1 MLLLLRR
8 KEVTHTSR
16 SFLEANYLSNNN
28 YSLNGQVL
36 LLVI

>member
-8 KEVTHTSR
+8 KEVTYTPR
-16 SFLEANYLSNNN
+16 SFLEADYVSNSN